1 MCVAKFRLDTTLRSF
16 QRLIIGGYFNKSG
29 EHNTTGP
36 CYKIMNI
43 MRKTKHRDLNYF
55 TRIRLIGLI
64 NTEIFNILHNI
75 HFLNN
80 LIYPPTDIEFSG
92 PHTLLLL
99 SKKLQIIHVRKDDH
113 IITKNFIIQR
123 KKNLNHI
130 NAALF
135 LKQSRN
141 VNINVLESSP
151 ATNFNIFSVV
161 GIEN

>member
-99 SKKLQIIHVRKDDH
+99 SKKL
-113 IITKNFIIQR
+113 
-123 KKNLNHI
+123 
-130 NAALF
+130 
-135 LKQSRN
+135 
-141 VNINVLESSP
+141 
-151 ATNFNIFSVV
+151 
-161 GIEN
+161 